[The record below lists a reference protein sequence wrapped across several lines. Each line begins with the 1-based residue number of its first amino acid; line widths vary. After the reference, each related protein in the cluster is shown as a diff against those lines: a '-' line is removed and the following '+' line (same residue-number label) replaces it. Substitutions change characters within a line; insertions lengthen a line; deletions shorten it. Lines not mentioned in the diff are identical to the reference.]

1 MFFGHIST
9 AELHIYPSAIQQ
21 ALIFLRETDF
31 SQLNTGRYP
40 IKGDL
45 IYAQVLDLETKP
57 KSEILPEV
65 HRHYL
70 DVQYLY
76 TGHERIGF
84 ATDFGTNKIA
94 IEYDLQRDIQYYQ
107 DAVFENELVMQ
118 AGNFAVFFPNDI
130 HRPGCLDGNRSSI
143 RKIVVKIA
151 MSEI

>member
-9 AELHIYPSAIQQ
+9 AELKLYPPAIQQ
-21 ALIFLRETDF
+21 ALTFLRETDF
-31 SQLNTGRYP
+31 SQLETGRYP

-65 HRHYL
+65 HRYYL

-76 TGHERIGF
+76 AGNERIGF
-84 ATDFGTNKIA
+84 AIDFGTNNIA
-94 IEYDLQRDIQYYQ
+94 IEYDPERDIQYYQ

-130 HRPGCLDGNRSSI
+130 HRPGCCDGNISSI